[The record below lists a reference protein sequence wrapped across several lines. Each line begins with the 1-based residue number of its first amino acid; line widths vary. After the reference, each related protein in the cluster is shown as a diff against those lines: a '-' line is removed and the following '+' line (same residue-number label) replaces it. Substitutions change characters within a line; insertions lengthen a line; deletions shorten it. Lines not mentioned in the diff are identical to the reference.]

1 MMYKRGSLVKNKF
14 GNVGYV
20 HTVATGRFNTT
31 RGVCWQFANGYYL
44 GLGEF
49 KTTEDVSDLEHV
61 SIELHSKPLF
71 NLERHDNHE
80 KLFCY

>member
-1 MMYKRGSLVKNKF
+1 MMFKQGSLVKNKF

-20 HTVATGRFNTT
+20 QTVATGKYNTT

-49 KTTEDVSDLEHV
+49 KTIEDVSDLEHAEV
-61 SIELHSKPLF
+61 NYNKPLI
-71 NLERHDNHE
+71 
-80 KLFCY
+80 